1 VKTGMAVV
9 LLLLGAVGAQALRAQ
24 PAALPCQT
32 FTRASPAA
40 PDVVRDWLAHS
51 SDDHVIVCT
60 AADVAQDALPL
71 YTGESGVTKHG
82 TLCSY
87 SSHGLIRAGS
97 GTASRLQRFERGEAI
112 SMALAG
118 GECPAPHATATEQR
132 YTTTYDLTPAAFMSI
147 MQYWAAAVDSA
158 QSFDREL
165 VCCGAGDGSAAA
177 AAGTALAAETR
188 TRLRAAIAAGRIK
201 AAGVTRIVRFSGRGL
216 RRRYALTLPDP
227 DSRPAGATVYVIY
240 LSKWAAGP
248 YHITGITHAA
258 S

>member
-1 VKTGMAVV
+1 MAVV
-9 LLLLGAVGAQALRAQ
+9 LLLLGAMDAQALRAQ
-24 PAALPCQT
+24 PAELPCQT

-60 AADVAQDALPL
+60 AAGVAQDVAPL
-71 YTGESGVTKHG
+71 YNGESGVTRHG

-87 SSHGLIRAGS
+87 SSHALIRAGS
-97 GTASRLQRFERGEAI
+97 GAASRLQRFERGEAV

-118 GECPAPHATATEQR
+118 GDCPAPHASTTEQR
-132 YTTTYDLTPAAFMSI
+132 YTTTYDLSPAAFVSI
-147 MQYWAAAVDSA
+147 MQYWAAAVDST

-165 VCCGAGDGSAAA
+165 TCCGAGEGS

-201 AAGVTRIVRFSGRGL
+201 AAGVTRIVRFSGRVL
-216 RRRYALTLPDP
+216 HRRYALTLPDP